1 MMIDE
6 IKKLIQV
13 GEKTDVEFKESKIA
27 LTKDVFD
34 TVCSFNNRN
43 GGHIL
48 LGVNDKREI
57 VGVSE
62 DKVDK
67 VIKEFTTAIN
77 NPQKM
82 YPPLYLLPEVFDIDE
97 KKVIYIKVPDG
108 YQACRHNGRIWDRS
122 YEGDINITDH
132 SEFVYKLYAR
142 KKGSYFV
149 NKVYVFETPWDNLKE
164 TLKELTSF
172 IVSRIGTGLL
182 CDILIF
188 ALMIN
193 ILMINDVISKI
204 TTQILVV
211 ILNYVIGKFI
221 VFKEKNN

>member
-1 MMIDE
+1 MDKIFLINII
-6 IKKLIQV
+6 IKLFKKNKYTNML
-13 GEKTDVEFKESKIA
+13 VE
-27 LTKDVFD
+27 
-34 TVCSFNNRN
+34 
-43 GGHIL
+43 
-48 LGVNDKREI
+48 
-57 VGVSE
+57 
-62 DKVDK
+62 
-67 VIKEFTTAIN
+67 
-77 NPQKM
+77 
-82 YPPLYLLPEVFDIDE
+82 LYYKYKEVFDYLFFGVLVTIVSIVFILIISIFGSYYIPSNIFQID
-97 KKVIYIKVPDG
+97 KIVSNVI
-108 YQACRHNGRIWDRS
+108 A
-122 YEGDINITDH
+122 
-132 SEFVYKLYAR
+132 FVISVIFA
-142 KKGSYFV
+142 YFV

-221 VFKEKNN
+221 VFKEKK